1 MKRIMNKVIKTIKE
15 EKGTFISSIISFI
28 LVFTLVN
35 IYMFGVINADAYRLK
50 SEGSNQIIL
59 YLKDMTLE
67 EKNKVQK
74 DILALDGVSSIRY
87 ESKDLAIKSLETELG
102 VDLSS
107 EANPLEDTF
116 FIYLNRD
123 VDIMKLSTELK
134 KFDFVSSMD
143 LREKVIAKTV
153 HFSQALDTFIFYS
166 VIFLLIFSI
175 TIIINI

>member
-1 MKRIMNKVIKTIKE
+1 MNKVIKTIKE

-28 LVFTLVN
+28 LVFTQVN
-35 IYMFGVINADAYRLK
+35 IYMFGVINVDAYRLK

-67 EKNKVQK
+67 ENSRQK
-74 DILALDGVSSIRY
+74 DILALDGVFIYVRY

-116 FIYLNRD
+116 FISKQRWY
-123 VDIMKLSTELK
+123 
-134 KFDFVSSMD
+134 
-143 LREKVIAKTV
+143 
-153 HFSQALDTFIFYS
+153 
-166 VIFLLIFSI
+166 
-175 TIIINI
+175 